1 MHTKNVNDFLCTLR
15 TIYDKIAR
23 CSIETSVLQRGSGK
37 LRATHLSAPNQGT
50 QAPPT
55 APDSGEPGHTKSM
68 SKNKTVIR
76 HSILSSSAK
85 QMQTFTKLKDKFT
98 ALFRQPRVE
107 LENQLRAL
115 HSSTKT
121 CKLRIQQLQRELSM
135 LETQQKS
142 EETALEALQNQLNMY
157 PIPPEVVE
165 EFESW
170 FAPLRG
176 HRYNG
181 QTCYHFGLAIPGT
194 HRALFCCT
202 RKHPVQISERIQD
215 LIDRYCIEVCQDT
228 TVLY

>member
-1 MHTKNVNDFLCTLR
+1 MRIKNVNGFLSPLSA
-15 TIYDKIAR
+15 IYDKIAR

-50 QAPPT
+50 QAPST
-55 APDSGEPGHTKSM
+55 APDSGESGHTKSM
-68 SKNKTVIR
+68 SKTKTVIR
-76 HSILSSSAK
+76 HSIVSSAK
-85 QMQTFTKLKDKFT
+85 QMQTLIKLKDKFT

-135 LETQQKS
+135 LETQQTS
-142 EETALEALQNQLNMY
+142 EQTALEALQNQLNMY
-157 PIPPEVVE
+157 SIPPEVVE

-202 RKHPVQISERIQD
+202 RKHPVQIPERIQD